1 MTVKAARIR
10 VEVGPAELTFERA
23 ATFTTE
29 GKLHAIIVDAQDLH
43 RDLLRVDV
51 VREAGD
57 DLVIELPRP
66 TISGR
71 LLTVP
76 RGQVFAEPLS
86 PEGYVH
92 RALALLLGGIVVV
105 ATIAFLILHDLI

>member
-1 MTVKAARIR
+1 MTTKAARIR
-10 VEVGPAELTFERA
+10 VEVGPAALAFERA
-23 ATFTTE
+23 ATFTAE

-43 RDLLRVDV
+43 GDLLRVDV

-71 LLTVP
+71 FLTVP

-86 PEGYVH
+86 PEGYV
-92 RALALLLGGIVVV
+92 RFAVLLVAVVAA
-105 ATIAFLILHDLI
+105 ATIAFLILHALI